1 MISQLFI
8 LSPRGDVIIN
18 KQFRLDVPVKI
29 TTEVFFRTVKFWT
42 DGDKAP
48 AVFNEDGVNYVHVK
62 VAGLFVAATTRKN
75 VSPSLVLELLHR
87 VAKVIKDYCG
97 VLSEDAL
104 RKNSILAYELIDELL
119 DHGYA
124 QTTDTETL
132 KQRVFNEPVH
142 AHEDPGKADSS
153 GATPSKKYGF
163 FSASMGAFNSSSGV
177 NGGNAKRSAV
187 NRSVIEKPKG
197 PAEGTGGRNEIFV
210 DVVEKLNVTFNA
222 QGAQVS
228 SEIDGSIQVRN
239 FLHDNAVKIKLA
251 LNEELAIG
259 GRDLG
264 AFGGNGGGYRG
275 FSGGGGMA
283 VLLDDCNFHESADLA
298 TFDVDRTISMTPP
311 AGEFALMNYRVAGE
325 FEPPFTVHTSIDDST
340 PYRLQVTLMLKA
352 NFPVRNT
359 CTGLQVKF
367 PVPRNC
373 VNAHPSLEQGVVA
386 GAQHAAYTQ
395 ADRCV
400 VWQFKKV
407 KGQGEHVLTINIS
420 FPDEAQ
426 ARGAKKECGPA
437 TLSFTIPMYNASRL
451 AVRYLQI
458 GGGTAHDGQVGGAQG
473 GGPGGGGKDGK
484 GPHRWVRYVTK
495 SSSYVC
501 RV

>member
-142 AHEDPGKADSS
+142 AHEDPGKAGSS
-153 GATPSKKYGF
+153 GTTPTKKYGF

-251 LNEELAIG
+251 LNEELSHRRPGPRRVRRQRRRVPRVQRRGRHG
-259 GRDLG
+259 G
-264 AFGGNGGGYRG
+264 A
-275 FSGGGGMA
+275 
-283 VLLDDCNFHESADLA
+283 
-298 TFDVDRTISMTPP
+298 
-311 AGEFALMNYRVAGE
+311 AG
-325 FEPPFTVHTSIDDST
+325 
-340 PYRLQVTLMLKA
+340 RLQL
-352 NFPVRNT
+352 PRVR
-359 CTGLQVKF
+359 GLGDVRRRSDDF
-367 PVPRNC
+367 DD
-373 VNAHPSLEQGVVA
+373 A
-386 GAQHAAYTQ
+386 
-395 ADRCV
+395 
-400 VWQFKKV
+400 
-407 KGQGEHVLTINIS
+407 
-420 FPDEAQ
+420 
-426 ARGAKKECGPA
+426 ARGG
-437 TLSFTIPMYNASRL
+437 
-451 AVRYLQI
+451 VRVDELPRR
-458 GGGTAHDGQVGGAQG
+458 G
-473 GGPGGGGKDGK
+473 
-484 GPHRWVRYVTK
+484 
-495 SSSYVC
+495 
-501 RV
+501 

>member
-29 TTEVFFRTVKFWT
+29 TTEVFFRTVKFWK

-104 RKNSILAYELIDELL
+104 RKNSILAYELIDEML

-132 KQRVFNEPVH
+132 KQRVFNEPIH
-142 AHEDPGKADSS
+142 ATEDVGKSS
-153 GATPSKKYGF
+153 LGGATPKKYGF
-163 FSASMGAFNSSSGV
+163 FSASPGAPTS
-177 NGGNAKRSAV
+177 ARRSTV
-187 NRSVIEKPKG
+187 NRSVIATPQG
-197 PAEGTGGRNEIFV
+197 PDESSGGRNEIFV
-210 DVVEKLNVTFNA
+210 DVVEKLNVTFA
-222 QGAQVS
+222 SDGSQVS

-239 FLHDNAVKIKLA
+239 FLHDRPSIKLA

-264 AFGGNGGGYRG
+264 AFGGPGRYQGYSAGGGT
-275 FSGGGGMA
+275 A
-283 VLLDDCNFHESADLA
+283 VLLDDCNFHESADLSR
-298 TFDVDRTISMTPP
+298 FDVDRTISMTPP
-311 AGEFALMNYRVAGE
+311 AGEFALMNYRAAGDLNP
-325 FEPPFTVHTSIDDST
+325 PPFRVQTVIDDGT

-352 NFPVRNT
+352 EFPARNT

-373 VNAHPSLEQGVVA
+373 VNAHPTLEQGSA
-386 GAQHAAYTQ
+386 GSGQQHAAYTQ
-395 ADRCV
+395 ADRAV
-400 VWQFKKV
+400 LWQFKKV
-407 KGQGEHVLTINIS
+407 KGQGEHVLTINVS
-420 FPDEAQ
+420 FPDEAS
-426 ARGAKKECGPA
+426 ARASKKECGPA
-437 TLSFTIPMYNASRL
+437 TLSFTIPTYNASRL
-451 AVRYLQI
+451 QVRYLQI
-458 GGGTAHDGQVGGAQG
+458 GGGPTGRRTGSRRAGAGAPEAGAGRTGRGRTGG
-473 GGPGGGGKDGK
+473 
-484 GPHRWVRYVTK
+484 
-495 SSSYVC
+495 
-501 RV
+501 

>member
-1 MISQLFI
+1 M
-8 LSPRGDVIIN
+8 
-18 KQFRLDVPVKI
+18 
-29 TTEVFFRTVKFWT
+29 
-42 DGDKAP
+42 
-48 AVFNEDGVNYVHVK
+48 
-62 VAGLFVAATTRKN
+62 
-75 VSPSLVLELLHR
+75 
-87 VAKVIKDYCG
+87 
-97 VLSEDAL
+97 
-104 RKNSILAYELIDELL
+104 
-119 DHGYA
+119 
-124 QTTDTETL
+124 
-132 KQRVFNEPVH
+132 
-142 AHEDPGKADSS
+142 
-153 GATPSKKYGF
+153 
-163 FSASMGAFNSSSGV
+163 
-177 NGGNAKRSAV
+177 
-187 NRSVIEKPKG
+187 IEKPKG

-259 GRDLG
+259 GRYLG

-275 FSGGGGMA
+275 FSGWGGMA

-373 VNAHPSLEQGVVA
+373 VNAHPSL
-386 GAQHAAYTQ
+386 
-395 ADRCV
+395 
-400 VWQFKKV
+400 
-407 KGQGEHVLTINIS
+407 
-420 FPDEAQ
+420 
-426 ARGAKKECGPA
+426 
-437 TLSFTIPMYNASRL
+437 
-451 AVRYLQI
+451 
-458 GGGTAHDGQVGGAQG
+458 
-473 GGPGGGGKDGK
+473 
-484 GPHRWVRYVTK
+484 
-495 SSSYVC
+495 
-501 RV
+501 

>member
-1 MISQLFI
+1 MYSQLVI
-8 LSPRGDVIIN
+8 LTPRGDVIIN

-29 TTEVFFRTVKFWT
+29 TTEVFFRTVKFWK

-104 RKNSILAYELIDELL
+104 RKNSILAYELIDEML

-132 KQRVFNEPVH
+132 KQRVFNEPIH
-142 AHEDPGKADSS
+142 ATEDVGKSS
-153 GATPSKKYGF
+153 LGGATPKKYGF
-163 FSASMGAFNSSSGV
+163 FSASPGAPTS
-177 NGGNAKRSAV
+177 ARRSTV
-187 NRSVIEKPKG
+187 NRSVIATPQG
-197 PAEGTGGRNEIFV
+197 PDESSGGRNEIFV
-210 DVVEKLNVTFNA
+210 DVVEKLNVTFA
-222 QGAQVS
+222 SDGSQVS

-239 FLHDNAVKIKLA
+239 FLHDRPSIKLA

-264 AFGGNGGGYRG
+264 AFGGPGRYQGYSAGGGT
-275 FSGGGGMA
+275 A
-283 VLLDDCNFHESADLA
+283 VLLDDCNFHESADLSR
-298 TFDVDRTISMTPP
+298 FDVDRTISMTPP
-311 AGEFALMNYRVAGE
+311 AGEFALMNYRAAGDLNP
-325 FEPPFTVHTSIDDST
+325 PPFRVQTVIDDGT

-352 NFPVRNT
+352 EFPARNT

-373 VNAHPSLEQGVVA
+373 VNAHPTLEQGSA
-386 GAQHAAYTQ
+386 ESGQQNAAYTQ
-395 ADRCV
+395 ADRAV
-400 VWQFKKV
+400 LWQFKKV
-407 KGQGEHVLTINIS
+407 KGQGEHVLTINVS
-420 FPDEAQ
+420 FPDEAS
-426 ARGAKKECGPA
+426 ARASKKECGPA
-437 TLSFTIPMYNASRL
+437 TLSFTIPTYNASRL
-451 AVRYLQI
+451 QVRYLQI
-458 GGGTAHDGQVGGAQG
+458 GGGPTGAPDGIAPG
-473 GGPGGGGKDGK
+473 GGGDAGRGGGKDGK
-484 GPHRWVRYVTK
+484 GPYRWVRYVTK

>member
-29 TTEVFFRTVKFWT
+29 TTEVFFRTVKFWK

-104 RKNSILAYELIDELL
+104 RKNSILAYELIDEML

-132 KQRVFNEPVH
+132 KQRVFNEPIH
-142 AHEDPGKADSS
+142 ATDGDVGKSS
-153 GATPSKKYGF
+153 VGGGVTPKKYGF
-163 FSASMGAFNSSSGV
+163 FSASVGQFGSGGAPTS
-177 NGGNAKRSAV
+177 AKRSAV
-187 NRSVIEKPKG
+187 NRSVIATPQG
-197 PAEGTGGRNEIFV
+197 PDESAGGRNEIFV
-210 DVVEKLNVTFNA
+210 DVVEKLNVTFA
-222 QGAQVS
+222 SDGSQVS

-239 FLHDNAVKIKLA
+239 FLHDRPTIKLA

-264 AFGGNGGGYRG
+264 AFGGPGRYQGY
-275 FSGGGGMA
+275 SAGGGMA
-283 VLLDDCNFHESADLA
+283 VLLDDCNFHESADLSQ
-298 TFDVDRTISMTPP
+298 FDVDRTISMTPP
-311 AGEFALMNYRVAGE
+311 AGEFALMNYRAAGE
-325 FEPPFTVHTSIDDST
+325 FDPPFRLQTVIDDGT

-352 NFPVRNT
+352 EFPARNT

-373 VNAHPSLEQGVVA
+373 VNAHPTLEQGSA
-386 GAQHAAYTQ
+386 GSGQQHAAYTQ
-395 ADRCV
+395 ADRAV

-407 KGQGEHVLTINIS
+407 KGQGEHVLTINVS
-420 FPDEAQ
+420 FPDEAS
-426 ARGAKKECGPA
+426 ARASKKECGPA
-437 TLSFTIPMYNASRL
+437 TLSFTIPTYNASRL
-451 AVRYLQI
+451 QVRYLQI
-458 GGGTAHDGQVGGAQG
+458 GGGPTGGAPDG
-473 GGPGGGGKDGK
+473 IAPGGGGKDGK
-484 GPHRWVRYVTK
+484 GAHRWVRYVTK